1 MRMRSIFT
9 VDDARKLRSQGYLI
23 VNIPEPNFVRTQA
36 EILQRG
42 LKDIEQLD
50 DAHQLPLDQ
59 DRDNKD
65 HHKRRRILQGLF
77 RMREHKKI
85 QLNFVDFTDG
95 RMDDCVTV
103 LHAHGYESRPLF
115 DSLEEI
121 NRRGR
126 RYLSDLADAI
136 DGLVRQEESRGIQHD
151 LEYSVSKLMDD
162 PRTKIIT
169 SATSY
174 CAVSGTDDTSA
185 RPNTAALAIY
195 VLAKN
200 PGMHISDNLGVV
212 HDLSHVETD
221 PGQIII
227 IPGKQLSLATKNMFG
242 ATMHPIFPKEEGEER
257 FTWRIFTY
265 FNEETLDMLE
275 SKQQETSI
283 HHATQIN

>member
-1 MRMRSIFT
+1 
-9 VDDARKLRSQGYLI
+9 
-23 VNIPEPNFVRTQA
+23 
-36 EILQRG
+36 
-42 LKDIEQLD
+42 
-50 DAHQLPLDQ
+50 
-59 DRDNKD
+59 
-65 HHKRRRILQGLF
+65 
-77 RMREHKKI
+77 
-85 QLNFVDFTDG
+85 
-95 RMDDCVTV
+95 
-103 LHAHGYESRPLF
+103 
-115 DSLEEI
+115 
-121 NRRGR
+121 
-126 RYLSDLADAI
+126 
-136 DGLVRQEESRGIQHD
+136 
-151 LEYSVSKLMDD
+151 MDD